1 MFYNFNRGFGRNIIS
16 LAQNLGY
23 QLLPI
28 MLLITEPG
36 LVINKKSL
44 NCISIS
50 STLLF
55 LCIFLLLHFS
65 WNFNISYK
73 VHFLTLAFN
82 SQTDKSSA
90 EKKGYYSS
98 IIKTLEETQ
107 NKKVMQK
114 LQRKSRK
121 MFQHIL
127 RGGKFSFQVPDFSGV
142 EEKVCTQKKQVL
154 KKKPQ
159 THFRQR
165 YNQKHWFLLFII

>member
-1 MFYNFNRGFGRNIIS
+1 MQWYGPSAKSRSHLITHKKGFKETLIMFFNRGFGRNIIS

-55 LCIFLLLHFS
+55 LRIFLLLHFS

-82 SQTDKSSA
+82 SLSFFQSKMCAPKKSSQ
-90 EKKGYYSS
+90 Y
-98 IIKTLEETQ
+98 
-107 NKKVMQK
+107 
-114 LQRKSRK
+114 
-121 MFQHIL
+121 
-127 RGGKFSFQVPDFSGV
+127 
-142 EEKVCTQKKQVL
+142 QVL
-154 KKKPQ
+154 
-159 THFRQR
+159 RALA
-165 YNQKHWFLLFII
+165 HWIQI